1 MDRLTK
7 EWIWAY
13 LAERERPMKVMN
25 GSLTGLV

>member
-13 LAERERPMKVMN
+13 LEERERPMKEMN
-25 GSLTGLV
+25 ESLTDLV